1 MIAAGPV
8 DAKVFKTAAA
18 QARLSGET
26 ELCVHLLRQAF
37 ASADSLHCSFA
48 TAQWPAPESPRP
60 VEGLSAAE
68 PVPVQHDA
76 VQAASLSASDLL
88 RSTWLTASSTEA
100 GQAQPAADAA
110 CAESMRSD
118 EALALVGLHL

>member
-1 MIAAGPV
+1 M
-8 DAKVFKTAAA
+8 FKTAAA

-37 ASADSLHCSFA
+37 ASADSLHCTFA

-60 VEGLSAAE
+60 VEGLSAAQ

-76 VQAASLSASDLL
+76 VQAASCSASDLL
-88 RSTWLTASSTEA
+88 RSSWLTASSTEA

-110 CAESMRSD
+110 CAESKRSD